1 MAADNN
7 QQFED
12 ILKEV
17 NAEVGSDPID
27 NKKESEISFPHEEIM
42 EEEGLTKD
50 DLPTDVR
57 KMVITFDRK
66 FRMAKSRNASESTML
81 KIQNLS
87 TLIGD
92 KIIDHLESDIPIKK
106 EDGGGME
113 GLEDGGGDGGID
125 DGGGIDD
132 LGDGDVNLE
141 DDIELKEKGGMFK
154 GILGGILDW

>member
-1 MAADNN
+1 METGDN

-17 NAEVGSDPID
+17 NAEVGTDSTSD
-27 NKKESEISFPHEEIM
+27 NKGESEISFPHEKIM
-42 EEEGLTKD
+42 SEEDLTKD

-57 KMVITFDRK
+57 KMVITFERK
-66 FRMAKSRNASESTML
+66 LRMAKAKNASEATML

-92 KIIDHLESDIPIKK
+92 KIIDHLESDIPIK
-106 EDGGGME
+106 EDGGGIGGM
-113 GLEDGGGDGGID
+113 DDMGGGADDID
-125 DGGGIDD
+125 DGGLDD
-132 LGDGDVNLE
+132 LGDGDSMID
-141 DDIELKEKGGMFK
+141 DDIEIKEKGGMFQ